1 MSLWTNADGGRAG
14 PTGRPGTTGHLEAVE
29 RVKDWTRERFALGEG
44 ETVLLQ
50 ESASTLPGYPPV
62 ETLVAFWTADGE
74 RHHFRVLKP
83 VEQVSGEDVPPTWM
97 KDSLAGDIA
106 CECC

>member
-1 MSLWTNADGGRAG
+1 MSLWADPANARAG
-14 PTGRPGTTGHLEAVE
+14 LAALRGGPGHLAAVE
-29 RVKDWTRERFALGEG
+29 RVKDWTRSRFALGEAG
-44 ETVLLQ
+44 TVLLQ
-50 ESASTLPGYPPV
+50 ESAGTLPGFPPR

-74 RHHFRVLKP
+74 RHHFKVFKP
-83 VEQVSGEDVPPTWM
+83 VEEVVDDDVPPSWM

>member
-1 MSLWTNADGGRAG
+1 MRKGA
-14 PTGRPGTTGHLEAVE
+14 GHLEAVE
-29 RVKDWTRERFALGEG
+29 RVKDWTRERFRLGAA

-50 ESASTLPGYPPV
+50 ESPCALPGFPPT
-62 ETLVAFWTADGE
+62 EILVAFWTAAGE
-74 RHHFRVLKP
+74 RHHFKVFKP
-83 VEQVSGEDVPPTWM
+83 VEAVTEEDLPPSWM